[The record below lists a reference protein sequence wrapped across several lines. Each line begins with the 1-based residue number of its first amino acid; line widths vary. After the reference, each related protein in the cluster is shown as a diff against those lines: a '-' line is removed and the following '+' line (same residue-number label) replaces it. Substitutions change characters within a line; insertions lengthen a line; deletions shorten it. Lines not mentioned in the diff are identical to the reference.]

1 MQMSFYLS
9 NLKRTQLRHRMAQ
22 KMGMPKAMITILEP
36 NMQVQARWS
45 TTPLIKIW
53 TFSGGPICNLG
64 QI

>member
-45 TTPLIKIW
+45 TTPLIKI
-53 TFSGGPICNLG
+53 
-64 QI
+64 